1 MTGLVTPGS
10 EISRVHAPRFVPR
23 HHHIA
28 PYAAIVLRGCYVEAG
43 DRGRFLA
50 EPGAVLLH
58 DGFEAHQDAF
68 GRRGAEIL
76 NLPLDRPPAAS
87 FGRIDDPDT
96 LVRAARRDRREA
108 LALLADALRAEE
120 SGLDDWPDRLAAALR
135 GNNVASLGAWGRAH
149 GLTPSSVSR
158 GFRLCYGVSPQRYR
172 LEQRARHAAAAAR
185 QAKSRP
191 LAVIALDAGFA
202 DQAHMSRTLRRLYG
216 RTPTALRRDKCV
228 QDRSAAGP

>member
-1 MTGLVTPGS
+1 MTGLVAPGS
-10 EISRVHAPRFVPR
+10 EISRVQAARFVPR
-23 HHHIA
+23 HHHLA

-76 NLPLDRPPAAS
+76 NLPLDRPPTAS
-87 FGRIDDPDT
+87 FGRIDDPDAI
-96 LVRAARRDRREA
+96 LRAARHDRREA
-108 LALLADALRAEE
+108 IALLADALRAEDR
-120 SGLDDWPDRLAAALR
+120 GLDDWPDRLAAALR
-135 GNNVASLGAWGRAH
+135 GNGVASLGAWARAH

-172 LEQRARHAAAAAR
+172 LEQRARRAAAAAR
-185 QAKSRP
+185 RPDPRP
-191 LAVIALDAGFA
+191 LAAIALDAGFA

-216 RTPTALRRDKCV
+216 RTPTALCRDKCV
-228 QDRSAAGP
+228 QDRGRARP